1 MWEKLFVNIEWY
13 TLRLVLAAFCGAL
26 VGFERKRRNKD
37 AGIRT
42 HVLVSMGAALFTI
55 LSEFAFDKYNA
66 DRIAAQVITGVG
78 FLGAGVIFLRGRAIT
93 GLTTA
98 AGIWTV
104 AGIGMASGSGMY
116 ALAAVATLLVVAL
129 QFLMHRLLP
138 SHDAKY
144 WQLDVLLKPDATL
157 QTLWDALAQIPGAE
171 VEDFHITRYDTGE
184 MLVKLTCAS
193 HSPLDVERSLQ
204 LMNDCPDVLE
214 IKG

>member
-1 MWEKLFVNIEWY
+1 MWEKLFINIEWY

-42 HVLVSMGAALFTI
+42 HVLVAVGAALFTI
-55 LSEFAFDKYNA
+55 LSEFAFDYGNA
-66 DRIAAQVITGVG
+66 DRVAANIVTGVG
-78 FLGAGVIFLRGRAIT
+78 FLGAGVIFLRGRAVS

-144 WQLDVLLKPDATL
+144 WQLDVLLKPEA
-157 QTLWDALAQIPGAE
+157 
-171 VEDFHITRYDTGE
+171 
-184 MLVKLTCAS
+184 
-193 HSPLDVERSLQ
+193 
-204 LMNDCPDVLE
+204 
-214 IKG
+214 